1 MELPLFPLNA
11 VLFPGAAMPLHIFE
25 ERYKQMIGMC
35 LEERRPFG
43 VLLIRKGNEVGES
56 AEPFEVGTT
65 AHIVRVQHLPDG
77 RLNLVCVGGQR
88 FRVLRLVQTDP
99 YLAGE
104 VELLPAPAGE
114 SAETEQMA
122 GSARALYAEY
132 VRLQLALTNQ
142 WSRRLEMPGDP
153 AALADF
159 IGAHAAV
166 SLLTK
171 QRILEETSARTRL
184 AMEIELLG
192 DAIREIAP
200 RVDAARATRWRG
212 LGAMD

>member
-25 ERYKQMIGMC
+25 ERYKQMIGLC

-43 VLLIRKGNEVGES
+43 VLLIRKGNEVGEP
-56 AEPFEVGTT
+56 AEPFDIGTT

-77 RLNLVCVGGQR
+77 RLNLVCIGGQR
-88 FRVLRLVQTDP
+88 FRVLRLVQADP

-104 VELLPAPAGE
+104 VELLPAPAAE

-142 WSRRLEMPGDP
+142 WSRRLEMPDDP
-153 AALADF
+153 ATLADF

-166 SLLTK
+166 SLLIK
-171 QRILEETSARTRL
+171 QRILEETSARSRL
-184 AMEIELLG
+184 AAEIELLG
-192 DAIREIAP
+192 DAIREITP
-200 RVDAARATRWRG
+200 RVEAARTTRWRG

>member
-1 MELPLFPLNA
+1 MELPLFPLNT
-11 VLFPGAAMPLHIFE
+11 VLFPGASMPLHIFE

-43 VLLIRKGNEVGES
+43 VLLVRKGNEIGEP

-77 RLNLVCVGGQR
+77 RLNLVCAGGQR
-88 FRVLRLVQTDP
+88 FRVLRVVRTDP

-104 VELLPAPAGE
+104 VELLPAPT
-114 SAETEQMA
+114 AEEPGTEQMA

-142 WSRRLEMPGDP
+142 WTRRLEMPADP
-153 AALADF
+153 ARLADF

-166 SLLTK
+166 SLWVK

-184 AMEIELLG
+184 AVEIELLG
-192 DAIREIAP
+192 DAIREITP
-200 RVDAARATRWRG
+200 RVEAARTTRWRS